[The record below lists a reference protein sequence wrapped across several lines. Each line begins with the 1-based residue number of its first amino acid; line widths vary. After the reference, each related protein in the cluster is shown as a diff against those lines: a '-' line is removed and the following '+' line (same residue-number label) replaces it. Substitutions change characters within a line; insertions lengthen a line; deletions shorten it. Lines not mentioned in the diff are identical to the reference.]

1 MTAARRSFFLLTLT
15 IAASAAGLMRPVEA
29 QTGYPMITS
38 VYPVGCRRGTTT
50 EITVYG
56 AMNLAGAYAVMF
68 EKHGMTA
75 EIVHPNPAPASTNE
89 VKLKVTAA
97 ADVPLGTQEVR
108 IVTPRGISS
117 VGLLVVGSEPEVL
130 ETEPNPDGD
139 KTELAFPVTVNGR
152 IQQGED
158 VDSFKFN
165 ANAGD
170 AGVFACISSRL
181 QDRIHDLSPGGGG
194 EHSDPILVITDDKGR
209 ELATGDDY
217 WGPDPLLTYRFTKAG
232 SYRLQVRDVRF
243 KGMGGWTYRVVCTKS
258 PYLLG
263 VYPMAGQKGKSMPV
277 QPVGFNLGGMKE
289 STVDVPAMEL
299 GPSHGKAMDLAL
311 KVGAESTNAVP
322 FMVTDVAQTLES
334 ADNDTPEKGTPA
346 VAPGGFNGRIEAPN
360 DVDFFRFKGV
370 KGKLYNFEVFS
381 RRYGT
386 SLDSFIQVTDLKGA
400 VLANNDDGTGK
411 DSYLAWTCPND
422 AEYCLQI
429 TDLHSRGGPDFV
441 YYVAALDG
449 LPDFVL
455 YSDDDKALIGPGSGY
470 AMYLRCERRNGFNG
484 EIKLSVEGLPPG
496 VTATADRIPANMTQA
511 CVILNAAGDAKP
523 NFSRIKMFGTAT
535 AKMPDGA
542 DATLRREVTPEQ
554 EIYFPGGG
562 RGRFPV
568 QTHVVSVTDPSD
580 VLLKLSTNT
589 LTLKPGG
596 TAEIDVDVVRQ
607 KDYKGNVVLDV
618 ILRHLGSRYGDP
630 LPPGVTMDE
639 NASKTL
645 LGPAD
650 TKGKIV
656 LKAETNAAPLA
667 KFPIAVLGSV
677 SINFVVKV
685 SHASEP
691 LYLNVAKP

>member
-1 MTAARRSFFLLTLT
+1 MTAARHPLTYL
-15 IAASAAGLMRPVEA
+15 ALAAGLLSTGVVRPASA

-50 EITVYG
+50 EITIYG
-56 AMNLAGAYAVMF
+56 AMNLAGAYGVMF
-68 EKHGMTA
+68 EKPGMTA
-75 EIVHPNPAPASTNE
+75 EIIHPNPAPASTGE
-89 VKLKVTAA
+89 VKLKITAA
-97 ADVPLGTQEVR
+97 ADVPLGTQEIR

-117 VGLLVVGSEPEVL
+117 VGLLVVGAEPEMV
-130 ETEPNPDGD
+130 ETEPNPDVD
-139 KTELAFPVTVNGR
+139 KTELTFPITVNGR

-158 VDSFKFN
+158 VDTFKFN

-170 AGVFACISSRL
+170 EVVFACISARL

-217 WGPDPLLTYRFTKAG
+217 WGPDPLLTYHFPKAG

-263 VYPMAGQKGKSMPV
+263 VYPMAGQKGQSMAV

-289 STVDVPAMEL
+289 STVAVPAMDL
-299 GPSHGKAMDLAL
+299 GPSRGKAMDLAL

-322 FMVTDVAQTLES
+322 FMVTDVPQTLET
-334 ADNDTPEKGTPA
+334 ADNNTPEKGTPS

-360 DVDFFRFKGV
+360 DIDYFKFKGV

-386 SLDSFIQVTDLKGA
+386 SLDSFIQVTDLKGGI
-400 VLANNDDGTGK
+400 LANNDDGTGK
-411 DSYLAWTCPND
+411 DSYLAWTCPD
-422 AEYCLQI
+422 DVEYCLQI

-470 AMYLRCERRNGFNG
+470 AMYLRAERRNGFNG
-484 EIKLSVEGLPPG
+484 DIKVSVEGLPPG
-496 VTATADRIPANMTQA
+496 VTATADRIPANMTQG
-511 CVILNAAGDAKP
+511 CVILSAAADAKI
-523 NFSRIKMFGTAT
+523 NYSRIRMYGTAT
-535 AKMPDGA
+535 AKMPDGTE
-542 DATLRREVTPEQ
+542 ATLRREIQAEQ

-568 QTHVVSVTDPSD
+568 ETHVVSVTEPSD
-580 VLLKLSTNT
+580 VLLKLSTNNV
-589 LTLKPGG
+589 TLKPGG
-596 TAEIDVDVVRQ
+596 AVEIDVDVIRQ

-645 LGPAD
+645 LGPTD
-650 TKGKIV
+650 VKGKIV
-656 LKAETNAAPLA
+656 LKAEANAAPLER
-667 KFPIAVLGSV
+667 FPIAVLGSV

-691 LYLNVAKP
+691 LYLSIVKP